1 MKKLVLA
8 CVALAAVAIASGASA
23 QQKDEKGTVTIAVT
37 TIYGRAPR
45 PSAAVE
51 VSRAKMTLPLKPLD
65 GPSAA
70 KVAAAATK
78 SPF

>member
-1 MKKLVLA
+1 MKKLAMA
-8 CVALAAVAIASGASA
+8 CIALSTFAIAGGASA
-23 QQKDEKGTVTIAVT
+23 EEKGTVTIAVT
-37 TIYGRAPR
+37 TIYGRTPR

-65 GPSAA
+65 GPSASSVTA
-70 KVAAAATK
+70 SATK